1 MALWWQRVNDTI
13 AVVWGSPKDLKGH
26 TLIGDR
32 LLAGS
37 DRTSPVRCP
46 PTLCRVDAPLLAV
59 PCAENGYASTDEEI
73 SEFSLASEGS
83 FSQSFTMKGSASQD
97 DFKFKG
103 EPKLS
108 GQMKAVSAE
117 YLGPTLDISTKNI
130 TKSLVSLMEIK
141 EDGIGFSI
149 RDSYYKDKVS
159 RTISLPTRGS
169 TFPRQSR
176 GSDTSPLT
184 RRKSYDR
191 GQPAR

>member
-1 MALWWQRVNDTI
+1 
-13 AVVWGSPKDLKGH
+13 
-26 TLIGDR
+26 
-32 LLAGS
+32 
-37 DRTSPVRCP
+37 
-46 PTLCRVDAPLLAV
+46 
-59 PCAENGYASTDEEI
+59 
-73 SEFSLASEGS
+73 
-83 FSQSFTMKGSASQD
+83 
-97 DFKFKG
+97 
-103 EPKLS
+103 
-108 GQMKAVSAE
+108 MKAVSAE
-117 YLGPTLDISTKNI
+117 CLGPTLDISTKNI

-191 GQPAR
+191 GQPAGNQSQGSALDKSDDSDSSVSEVL